1 MGPPPQLTRNDF
13 WQPASDCPLASVF
26 KRPPRIPATL
36 QGSLET
42 LLTSGL
48 VAAEAKN
55 GGKKNETR
63 LRIGSMCSRRGNA
76 RLSVLHKWANA
87 GVGEGTL
94 PSHSPPRWRTRPQSL
109 LSEGGAGIT
118 APTALCRVID
128 GGGVVNHSLYAPS
141 HSRGS
146 AKLAGPGKWKAGSR
160 PRLPRI
166 KKFGT
171 AHLLLSRDPGRVLRV
186 TQQLHSLPGRK
197 RRGGA

>member
-128 GGGVVNHSLYAPS
+128 GGGGRQSFPLRSVP
-141 HSRGS
+141 
-146 AKLAGPGKWKAGSR
+146 
-160 PRLPRI
+160 LPRECQ
-166 KKFGT
+166 
-171 AHLLLSRDPGRVLRV
+171 ASWARQVESRVPPAA
-186 TQQLHSLPGRK
+186 S
-197 RRGGA
+197 